1 MKWKCEIEGRRK
13 EWRNKT
19 EVERKKERKWCY
31 YHSFLS
37 FPSSSFSFIFYPFI
51 LNSSIYFPMSCF
63 SLIIRFLSLSSS
75 SIIFRINLYFSLY
88 LHITRFMLNINFH
101 LSFSFSFLL
110 FIIIILDSSFIFT
123 HLPVSF

>member
-1 MKWKCEIEGRRK
+1 MKWKCEIEWKRK

-19 EVERKKERKWCY
+19 EVERKKERKWWY

-37 FPSSSFSFIFYPFI
+37 FSSSSFSFIFYPFI

-63 SLIIRFLSLSSS
+63 SLIISFLSLSSS

-123 HLPVSF
+123 YLPVSF